1 MDTWTFAATIRTLA
15 TIKTRQRAQRVGD
28 VLDLLLRASAP
39 RSSLSATLCSPWTP
53 WAALLIIFLSRRSSG
68 SPMHRHFSTSVAF
81 LRFPANHITTT
92 PLRLLKPRLVPSD
105 FVWTAHAIELNRVRR
120 SARVA
125 SEVNLPQRLRPPLAS
140 MLFRNRPEARQVA
153 GCRWQRAAAIAG
165 DQQKVL
171 ASATITEQD
180 LVA

>member
-1 MDTWTFAATIRTLA
+1 
-15 TIKTRQRAQRVGD
+15 
-28 VLDLLLRASAP
+28 
-39 RSSLSATLCSPWTP
+39 
-53 WAALLIIFLSRRSSG
+53 
-68 SPMHRHFSTSVAF
+68 
-81 LRFPANHITTT
+81 
-92 PLRLLKPRLVPSD
+92 
-105 FVWTAHAIELNRVRR
+105 
-120 SARVA
+120 
-125 SEVNLPQRLRPPLAS
+125 